1 MVKVKIYFS
10 WIPTC
15 AAVFQNKSELWQDLV
30 GPNDTDSTELVQE
43 FYSCVAALMSIQL
56 RSMVINS
63 LNDFL
68 QFFETHKVS
77 SDFFSNLLTLFLKAP
92 FIIVADNI
100 LKTAQRK

>member
-1 MVKVKIYFS
+1 MKIVDINFS

-15 AAVFQNKSELWQDLV
+15 AAVFQTKSELWQDLV

-63 LNDFL
+63 LKDFL
-68 QFFETHKVS
+68 HFFETHKVMLGFNCTTHIYPKYLELWALS
-77 SDFFSNLLTLFLKAP
+77 
-92 FIIVADNI
+92 
-100 LKTAQRK
+100 

>member
-1 MVKVKIYFS
+1 M
-10 WIPTC
+10 
-15 AAVFQNKSELWQDLV
+15 FQNKSELWQDLV

-68 QFFETHKVS
+68 QFFEIHKVNEG
-77 SDFFSNLLTLFLKAP
+77 FNLHKLFEP
-92 FIIVADNI
+92 VRE
-100 LKTAQRK
+100 KTNNLGF